1 MLDVKHTLEKAYL
14 ISSGNYKYFRVAE
27 MSSGKERIGLSEVRL
42 KRDIKAE

>member
-1 MLDVKHTLEKAYL
+1 MSDVKHTLEKAYL